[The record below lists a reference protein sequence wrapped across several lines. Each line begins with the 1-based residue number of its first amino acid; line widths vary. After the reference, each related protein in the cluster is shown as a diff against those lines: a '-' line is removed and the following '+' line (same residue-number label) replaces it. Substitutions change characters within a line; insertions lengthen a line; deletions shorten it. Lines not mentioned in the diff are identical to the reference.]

1 MSSWT
6 KTNEHEVYH
15 HEQILVIKT
24 NLLWMWIDECE
35 LLFEIMKTY

>member
-6 KTNEHEVYH
+6 KTNEREVYR

-24 NLLWMWIDECE
+24 NLLWMWIDKCE
-35 LLFEIMKTY
+35 